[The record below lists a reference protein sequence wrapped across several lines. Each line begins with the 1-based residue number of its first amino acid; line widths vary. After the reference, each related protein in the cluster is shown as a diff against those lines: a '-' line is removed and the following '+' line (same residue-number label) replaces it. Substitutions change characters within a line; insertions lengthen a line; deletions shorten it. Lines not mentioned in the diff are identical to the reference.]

1 MPIRSP
7 SLVELHAFLA
17 VARNGSFRK
26 AAEELQLTQAA
37 VSRAVQRLEETLGVD
52 VLERSGAGVRLTPS
66 GAELRK
72 RTGRHVAAL
81 EEAALALS
89 RRAERLRLR
98 LSVVPSLG
106 TLWLLPR
113 LEDFRTRHPE
123 VELELRQYHHDED
136 FLRDDIDLWI
146 ALKRPRWPRQVA
158 ATYLVGREIVAVCA
172 PSLARGV
179 KTPTQLLSLPLLYHS
194 TYRDNWSLWAQAV
207 GLEPP
212 ALRGGTGFDLVLNL
226 VEAARAG
233 MGVAV
238 VQKCMVEADLASGRL
253 RMPVPG
259 TASTGRGYYL
269 CWRRS
274 QAGHPAAELFA
285 EWVRG
290 QAQEILKSM
299 PVKARSPLAESG
311 SRSAGRHG

>member
-1 MPIRSP
+1 MAIHSP

-26 AAEELQLTQAA
+26 AADELHLTQAA

-52 VLERSGAGVRLTPS
+52 VLERSGAGVRLTPA
-66 GAELRK
+66 GAELRR

-81 EEAALALS
+81 EQAALALA
-89 RRAERLRLR
+89 RRSERLRLR

-113 LEDFRTRHPE
+113 LEDFGALHPE
-123 VELELRQYHHDED
+123 IELELRQYHHDED

-146 ALKRPRWPRQVA
+146 ALKLPRWPRQVA
-158 ATYLVGREIVAVCA
+158 ASYLVGREIVAVCA

-179 KTPTQLLSLPLLYHS
+179 KTAPQLLSRPLLYHS
-194 TYRDNWSLWAQAV
+194 NYRHNWALWAQAI
-207 GLEPP
+207 GAEMP
-212 ALRGGTGFDLVLNL
+212 AQLRGTGFDLVLNL

-253 RMPVPG
+253 RMPVAG

-269 CWRRS
+269 CRRRS
-274 QAGHPAAELFA
+274 QAAHPAAERFA

-290 QAQEILKSM
+290 QAALSEPAS
-299 PVKARSPLAESG
+299 PAARPA
-311 SRSAGRHG
+311 SR